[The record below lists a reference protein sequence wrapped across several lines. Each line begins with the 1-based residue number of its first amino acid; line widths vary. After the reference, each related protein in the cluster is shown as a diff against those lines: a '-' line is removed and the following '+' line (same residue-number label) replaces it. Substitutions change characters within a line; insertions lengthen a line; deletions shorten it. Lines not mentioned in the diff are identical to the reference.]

1 MKITV
6 TLPYARVTAE
16 VPDHE
21 ARYVAQYVLG
31 VAGESGQSAEAPAF
45 VDPFADSPEEADNPE
60 PESGGVE
67 PVAMSREPEAP
78 MVAASE
84 RYRGFLY
91 IRCEK
96 CGNARGF
103 CVKQPIS
110 RGLCECGHET
120 KLTGLRKMSVTC
132 RCCGKHFDYQTN
144 MDADVFT
151 VNCLH
156 CGAPVDLE
164 LHGRTNEYISI

>member
-21 ARYVAQYVLG
+21 ARCVAQYVLG
-31 VAGESGQSAEAPAF
+31 VAGEYEQPAEMPAL

-67 PVAMSREPEAP
+67 PVVMSREPEAP
-78 MVAASE
+78 KAAAFE

-96 CGNARGF
+96 CGSTRGF
-103 CVKQPIS
+103 CLKYPSDRAFCQ
-110 RGLCECGHET
+110 CGHET

-151 VNCLH
+151 VSCLH